1 MAYQVKEIATKADSV
16 DLTYGTHVAEGA
28 KQYSCAVGHESTH
41 MHTQKINECN
51 DFKKSLLLGNKHFT
65 LFEESYPGVHISRKY
80 IISFSI
86 SLLKTIIFNTCIIIV
101 SWVTL

>member
-41 MHTQKINECN
+41 MHTQKNECN
-51 DFKKSLLLGNKHFT
+51 DFKK
-65 LFEESYPGVHISRKY
+65 
-80 IISFSI
+80 
-86 SLLKTIIFNTCIIIV
+86 
-101 SWVTL
+101 